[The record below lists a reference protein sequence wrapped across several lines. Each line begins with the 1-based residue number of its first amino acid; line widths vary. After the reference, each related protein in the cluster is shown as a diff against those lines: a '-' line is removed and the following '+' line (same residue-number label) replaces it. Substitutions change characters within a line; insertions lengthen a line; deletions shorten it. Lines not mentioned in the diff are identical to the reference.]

1 MVSKTNQ
8 SNQQQPEE
16 VKEASEDEEALIKD
30 LENGL
35 LEESDDDAQMQEDGG
50 N

>member
-1 MVSKTNQ
+1 MTKIKRLFVTIVGFIK
-8 SNQQQPEE
+8 
-16 VKEASEDEEALIKD
+16 ADDEEALIKD

-35 LEESDDDAQMQEDGG
+35 LEESEDDAQMQEDGG